1 MKKVT
6 SLRAD
11 LFEERECKKC
21 SYLPTK
27 RERNEEKKKEEKEK
41 DRNEESKQEI
51 VKQSLNLGI
60 MSKDQQKIEILN
72 KHSST
77 KNCAQQ
83 EKNFFRR
90 PKMYIFYSF
99 DT

>member
-27 RERNEEKKKEEKEK
+27 GERNEEKKKEEKERK
-41 DRNEESKQEI
+41 KKTE
-51 VKQSLNLGI
+51 
-60 MSKDQQKIEILN
+60 
-72 KHSST
+72 T
-77 KNCAQQ
+77 KRANR
-83 EKNFFRR
+83 KL
-90 PKMYIFYSF
+90 
-99 DT
+99 